1 MSTFLF
7 VYRYPRDGQAGGP
20 EVAAA
25 WQRFLDGL
33 GSGLVDAG
41 NPAFAQGSRGNC
53 PPAETVLGGYSMIAA
68 TDLEAA
74 LRLTEGCPALE
85 AGGCVEV
92 GELTLLNMQTVHT
105 TARDHARATQPAD

>member
-7 VYRYPRDGQAGGP
+7 VYRYPKDAQAGGP

-33 GSGLVDAG
+33 GSDLTDAG
-41 NPAFAQGSRGNC
+41 NPAFAQSSRGNC
-53 PPAETVLGGYSMIAA
+53 PPTETVLGGYSIVTA

-74 LRLTEGCPALE
+74 VRMPEGCPALE

-92 GELTLLNMQTVHT
+92 GEHTLLNMQTVHT
-105 TARDHARATQPAD
+105 TPRDHGRATQLAD